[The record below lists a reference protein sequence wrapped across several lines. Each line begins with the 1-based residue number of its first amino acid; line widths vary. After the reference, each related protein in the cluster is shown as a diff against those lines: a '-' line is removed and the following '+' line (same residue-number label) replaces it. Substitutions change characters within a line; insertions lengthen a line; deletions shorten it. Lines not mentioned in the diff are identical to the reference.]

1 MQINKLFSIFF
12 LILVIISMSIGCQEV
27 KHNIDF
33 QHEGDLYILPSDMH
47 DTLHVKL
54 EFADTDTEMM
64 QGLMYR
70 TSMKDNEGML
80 FIYPYSQEMNFW
92 MKNTHI
98 PLDLIYIDN
107 AGEIVDLSE
116 HAKPFSEQNIYSRV
130 LSRFVL
136 EVNGGFC
143 EKNYII
149 VGDKIKWEKIAK

>member
-1 MQINKLFSIFF
+1 
-12 LILVIISMSIGCQEV
+12 
-27 KHNIDF
+27 
-33 QHEGDLYILPSDMH
+33 
-47 DTLHVKL
+47 
-54 EFADTDTEMM
+54 MM